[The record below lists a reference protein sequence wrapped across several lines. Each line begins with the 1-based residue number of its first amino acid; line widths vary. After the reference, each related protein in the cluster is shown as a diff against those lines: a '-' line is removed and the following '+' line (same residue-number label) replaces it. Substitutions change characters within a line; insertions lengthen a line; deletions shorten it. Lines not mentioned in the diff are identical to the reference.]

1 MGMNFV
7 FENSIE
13 KAMYKKSE
21 LTISDEIDYFIG
33 EIKEYIDVISKG
45 SGDVLL
51 SIDPYDYSVLSKEQ
65 VEKLLVLGKSLLD
78 EELIEHIKYLKL
90 FKRHNIDEK
99 EFIDFANNMVSV
111 CSKAIKENKTIVS
124 LGD

>member
-51 SIDPYDYSVLSKEQ
+51 SIDPYDHSVLSKDQ

>member
-45 SGDVLL
+45 SDDVLL
-51 SIDPYDYSVLSKEQ
+51 SIDPYDHSVLSKDQ

>member
-51 SIDPYDYSVLSKEQ
+51 SIDPYDYSVLSKDQ

>member
-51 SIDPYDYSVLSKEQ
+51 SIDPYDYSILSKEQ